1 VALRERERMCAAFM
15 RQGRVSSRERERER
29 ELQRERRE
37 GPGGCMQKGTG
48 ELELTVLVDVG
59 PGKVSMYS

>member
-1 VALRERERMCAAFM
+1 VQLSCVKVGSVAE
-15 RQGRVSSRERERER
+15 RERERER
-29 ELQRERRE
+29 ERVTE
-37 GPGGCMQKGTG
+37 GEKRGAWRCMQKGTG